1 MIIKINS
8 RICDVVWNLNIEKGL
23 SKEDINFIEEFNP
36 TIYHN
41 DLESYLWV
49 FDTKLPSGRYLE
61 NIKFNNEITEAKA
74 LIL

>member
-1 MIIKINS
+1 MKIKS
-8 RICDVVWNLNIEKGL
+8 KICDMVWNLKVNRAL
-23 SKEDINFIEEFNP
+23 SNEDVDFIENFNP

-41 DLESYLWV
+41 DIDCTLWV

-61 NIKFNNEITEAKA
+61 NVKFNNEITEAKG

>member
-8 RICDVVWNLNIEKGL
+8 RICDIVWNIRVKKGL
-23 SKEDINFIEEFNP
+23 SKEDVKFIEEFNP

-41 DLESYLWV
+41 DIESYLWV

-61 NIKFNNEITEAKA
+61 NIRFNNEITEAKG

>member
-1 MIIKINS
+1 MIIKSKLN
-8 RICDVVWNLNIEKGL
+8 DVVWNIEVNNNNLNN
-23 SKEDINFIEEFNP
+23 EDINFIENFNP

-41 DLESYLWV
+41 DIDCKLWV

-61 NIKFNNEITEAKA
+61 NIVFNNEITEAKG

>member
-8 RICDVVWNLNIEKGL
+8 RICDVVWNLNINKDL

-41 DLESYLWV
+41 DIDCTLWT

-61 NIKFNNEITEAKA
+61 NIKFNNQITEAKA